1 MPRSK
6 QVVGCLRL
14 CLLAFAMLLVGSGL
28 RAEDREQW
36 QQPERVMAD
45 LHLQPGMKVA
55 DVGCGTGYFT
65 FRLATAVGPK
75 GKVFALDVSSDALKP
90 VRERVERE
98 KLGSVEVIQS
108 EARKTGLRP
117 LSLDATLVCLVLHEA
132 SPDDRLPLI
141 RDVARALK
149 PDGFL
154 FVIDHRKSHEVVKFD
169 PFEKLIPREDLVKLG
184 TDAGL
189 VLDAEFHYLKYQV
202 FLRFRKPPATKPEPA
217 RKQ

>member
-6 QVVGCLRL
+6 QVVGFLRP
-14 CLLAFAMLLVGSGL
+14 CLLALSVLLVGNGL

-36 QQPERVMAD
+36 QQPDRVMAD
-45 LHLQPGMKVA
+45 LHLQPGMRVA

-65 FRLATAVGPK
+65 FRLAKAVGPK

-98 KLGSVEVIQS
+98 RLGSVEATQS
-108 EARKTGLRP
+108 DPKKTGLRP
-117 LSLDATLVCLVLHEA
+117 LSLDAALVCLVLHEA
-132 SPDDRLPLI
+132 SADDRLPLI

-154 FVIDHRKSHEVVKFD
+154 FVIDHRKNHEVKFD
-169 PFEKLIPREDLVKLG
+169 PYEKLIPREDLVKFG

-202 FLRFRKPPATKPEPA
+202 FLRFRKPPAP
-217 RKQ
+217 